1 MEVNRKT
8 LLKEMGQRYFDRRK
22 ALGLTQEEA
31 AEIAD
36 VTQQAISD
44 SELGKTF
51 LSPDSM
57 LKLCRAYGV
66 SCDFIMTG
74 EVTDK
79 DAMMIDRRVKTLPP
93 DAFFHYER
101 MTEHFFE
108 AVKACGG
115 KLPKG
120 GKKPAR

>member
-1 MEVNRKT
+1 MEVDKKT
-8 LLKEMGQRYFDRRK
+8 LLKAMGQRYYDRRK
-22 ALGLTQEEA
+22 ALGFTQEEA

-44 SELGKTF
+44 SEHGKTF

-57 LKLCRAYGV
+57 LKLCGAYGV
-66 SCDFIMTG
+66 SCDFILTG

-79 DAMMIDRRVKTLPP
+79 DAMLIDRRVKALPP

-101 MTEHFFE
+101 MTDHFFE
-108 AVKACGG
+108 VVKACGG
-115 KLPKG
+115 ILPKAG
-120 GKKPAR
+120 EKDTP